1 MASTLLNVI
10 NVWMM
15 FYLITPGN
23 AVYEYFLVPP
33 FSSYV
38 LVLPVTKNMNV
49 LYKTEVK
56 NKNLLFTDYR
66 KMSGFACSCKLTSR
80 GILQNA
86 ERLLNIE

>member
-10 NVWMM
+10 NVWMI

-56 NKNLLFTDYR
+56 TRTYSSLITEKCLALHVPVN
-66 KMSGFACSCKLTSR
+66 
-80 GILQNA
+80 
-86 ERLLNIE
+86 

>member
-38 LVLPVTKNMNV
+38 LFLPVTKNMNV

-56 NKNLLFTDYR
+56 TRTYSSLIITEKCLALHVF
-66 KMSGFACSCKLTSR
+66 L
-80 GILQNA
+80 
-86 ERLLNIE
+86 

>member
-10 NVWMM
+10 NVWMIL
-15 FYLITPGN
+15 YSVLITPGN

-49 LYKTEVK
+49 LYKIEVK
-56 NKNLLFTDYR
+56 TKTYSLLITE
-66 KMSGFACSCKLTSR
+66 KCLALHVPV
-80 GILQNA
+80 N
-86 ERLLNIE
+86 